1 MPEPESSARMG
12 EQITSSKEE
21 MMFIGIDVSKA
32 ALDVAAQPNQ
42 EAWQESNTAGGIDA
56 LVHRLKMRAPEL
68 IVVEA
73 TGGYENAVV
82 AAVGAA
88 GLPIVVV
95 NPRQVR
101 DFAKATGKLAKTDR
115 IDAEILALFAERV
128 RPELRELKSEAAQ
141 ELEALLARRRQILEM
156 TQAERNRLEHATG
169 AVRRDLLEH
178 IRYLEKRLNRV
189 DTELEERVQ
198 ESPLWRAKE
207 DLLRSVPGV
216 GPIVSRTLIAELPE
230 LGRLTHKE
238 IASLVGVAPFSRDS
252 GTLRGKRMVWG
263 GRASVRAALY
273 MAAVVGVRRN
283 AALRP
288 FYERLRSTGKPAK
301 VALVACMRKLLTI
314 LNSMVRS
321 GTHWNPDQVPQCA

>member
-1 MPEPESSARMG
+1 
-12 EQITSSKEE
+12 
-21 MMFIGIDVSKA
+21 MFIGIDVSKA
-32 ALDVAAQPNQ
+32 ALDMAAHPSQQ
-42 EAWQESNTAGGIDA
+42 AWQESNTEAGIDA
-56 LVHRLKMRAPEL
+56 LRHRLQALSPEL

-82 AAVGAA
+82 AALGAA

-101 DFAKATGKLAKTDR
+101 DFAKALGKLAKTDR
-115 IDAEILALFAERV
+115 IDAEILALFGERV
-128 RPELRELKSEAAQ
+128 RPELRALKSEAAQ

-156 TQAERNRLEHATG
+156 TQAERNRLEHARG
-169 AVRRDLLEH
+169 AVKKDLLEH

-189 DTELEERVQ
+189 DEDLEERIQ
-198 ESPLWRAKE
+198 ASPLWKAKE

-263 GRASVRAALY
+263 GRASVRAVLY

-283 AALRP
+283 AALKQ
-288 FYERLRSTGKPAK
+288 FYERLRGAGKPAK
-301 VALVACMRKLLTI
+301 VALVACMRKLLSI
-314 LNSMVRS
+314 LNSMVRHS
-321 GTHWNPDQVPQCA
+321 TRWNPDQVPLCA

>member
-1 MPEPESSARMG
+1 MG
-12 EQITSSKEE
+12 GLVTGSKEDV
-21 MMFIGIDVSKA
+21 MFIGIDVSKA
-32 ALDVAAQPNQ
+32 VLDVAVHPSSEGWQAANDPGEI
-42 EAWQESNTAGGIDA
+42 EA
-56 LVHRLKMRAPEL
+56 LLHRLQALSPEL

-82 AAVGAA
+82 AALGAE

-115 IDAEILALFAERV
+115 IDARILALFAERV
-128 RPELRELKSEAAQ
+128 RPEVRELKSEAAQ
-141 ELEALLARRRQILEM
+141 ALEALLARRRQILEM
-156 TQAERNRLEHATG
+156 TQAERNRLEHARG
-169 AVRRDLLEH
+169 AVRKDLLEP
-178 IRYLEKRLNRV
+178 IRYLEKRLGKV
-189 DTELEERVQ
+189 DKELEERVQ
-198 ESPLWRAKE
+198 QSPLWKAKE

-216 GPIVSRTLIAELPE
+216 GPVVSRTLIAELPE

-252 GTLRGKRMVWG
+252 GTLRGKRRVWG

-283 AALRP
+283 AALKR

-314 LNSMVRS
+314 LNSMVRNC
-321 GTHWNPDQVPQCA
+321 TRWNPDLVPQCA